1 MINIAICDDCE
12 ADAVKIKE
20 IIENNYNK
28 NKVTTSV
35 FFSGSDLLKSRIF
48 FDIIFLDI
56 ELNGENGIDIGNK
69 IKELFYYTLIIYVT
83 HYDSFYS
90 DAFSLHAFQYI
101 LKPFNKDNLCNVTE
115 DAINYVKN
123 KRVQNT
129 ICLDIN
135 NEVIN
140 LKLQEIFYLEFVDK
154 KVKVV
159 SEYNIIY
166 LRVSLKY
173 IFSKVKDYDFGIPH
187 KAYIVNFNYIKNIKG
202 NEIILV
208 NSEHIPIAQK
218 RAAIFKKQFNDFL
231 HRIYFVL

>member
-129 ICLDIN
+129 ICLD
-135 NEVIN
+135 
-140 LKLQEIFYLEFVDK
+140 L
-154 KVKVV
+154 
-159 SEYNIIY
+159 
-166 LRVSLKY
+166 
-173 IFSKVKDYDFGIPH
+173 
-187 KAYIVNFNYIKNIKG
+187 
-202 NEIILV
+202 
-208 NSEHIPIAQK
+208 
-218 RAAIFKKQFNDFL
+218 
-231 HRIYFVL
+231 

>member
-1 MINIAICDDCE
+1 M
-12 ADAVKIKE
+12 
-20 IIENNYNK
+20 
-28 NKVTTSV
+28 

-140 LKLQEIFYLEFVDK
+140 LKLQEIFYFEFVDR

-187 KAYIVNFNYIKNIKG
+187 KAYIVNFNYIKNK
-202 NEIILV
+202 
-208 NSEHIPIAQK
+208 
-218 RAAIFKKQFNDFL
+218 
-231 HRIYFVL
+231 